1 MQKDKNKIKYYSK
14 SDKKNVSIELISSTT
29 CGVDIDFL
37 RLEIPNSFRRYLF
50 KYEKKI
56 VEKNKFFFSYI
67 WTAREAI
74 FKCMQNPNKTDFFT
88 KIKIIDLDLKNRKGI
103 GMFSNQKFILN
114 YIVFKDK
121 YLICFVNK

>member
-50 KYEKKI
+50 KYEKNI

>member
-1 MQKDKNKIKYYSK
+1 
-14 SDKKNVSIELISSTT
+14 
-29 CGVDIDFL
+29 
-37 RLEIPNSFRRYLF
+37 
-50 KYEKKI
+50 
-56 VEKNKFFFSYI
+56 
-67 WTAREAI
+67 
-74 FKCMQNPNKTDFFT
+74 MQNPNKTDFFT

>member
-50 KYEKKI
+50 KYEKKL

-103 GMFSNQKFILN
+103 GMFSNQKFRLN
-114 YIVFKDK
+114 YLVFKDK